1 MSKNREPIE
10 QNIHDTVITDLVEKL
25 QKQEHNLKVRTNPG
39 VSKKYPYPVRTGDK
53 VYYPDIYTYEDDK
66 VKEIFEV
73 ETENTVNED
82 SIEQWRLYSLGSAK
96 FYLVV
101 PKESE
106 QKAKEL
112 VKRHNIDVAGYWVY

>member
-1 MSKNREPIE
+1 MSTSREPIE
-10 QNIHDTVITDLVEKL
+10 QNIHDTIIANLAEKL
-25 QKQEHNLKVRTNPG
+25 LNKNPHLKVRTNPG
-39 VSKKYPYPVRTGDK
+39 TSKDYRVRTGDK
-53 VYYPDIYTYEDDK
+53 TYYPDIYTYEDDK

-82 SIEQWRLYSLGSAK
+82 SIEQWRLYSSGNAR

-112 VKRHNIDVAGYWVY
+112 VKKHNIDVAGYWVY